1 MLWQFLYWD
10 SIHWF
15 ILLIVLLNW
24 KLYEESV
31 KKVNFENWKLGNTG
45 KEIDRSTFVPHA
57 KWDKPAQIGKYFF
70 YGDLKSFYVVED
82 KCDIFIFYNVFGT
95 VFCGRYF
102 FQPCCMACY
111 NFCKLV
117 KTKGGF
123 GNFAIS
129 TMGLF
134 VTMV

>member
-31 KKVNFENWKLGNTG
+31 KKVNFENWKPVNTG

-57 KWDKPAQIGKYFF
+57 K
-70 YGDLKSFYVVED
+70 
-82 KCDIFIFYNVFGT
+82 
-95 VFCGRYF
+95 
-102 FQPCCMACY
+102 
-111 NFCKLV
+111 
-117 KTKGGF
+117 
-123 GNFAIS
+123 
-129 TMGLF
+129 
-134 VTMV
+134 